1 VRVFLDTSVLLAASG
16 SATGA
21 SRALI
26 ALAAKHRWTLLS
38 CQYCRT
44 ETLRNLAKVGPGAE
58 QVFLKE
64 IESAVRFV
72 KDRVALEKPLVF
84 PVSKDR
90 PVVITA
96 LAEKCTVLLT
106 WDRADFHGQLGNQ
119 VYGMLIR
126 TPGDWLADE
135 LA

>member
-1 VRVFLDTSVLLAASG
+1 VKVFLDTSVLLAASG

-26 ALAAKHRWTLLS
+26 SLAAKHRWTLLS

-44 ETLRNLAKVGPGAE
+44 EVLRNLPKVGLNASLTFE
-58 QVFLKE
+58 TE
-64 IESAVRFV
+64 IEGAIRFV
-72 KDRVALEKPLVF
+72 KDRVSSEKPLVF

-90 PVVITA
+90 PVVTTA
-96 LAEKCTVLLT
+96 LAEKCEVLVT
-106 WDRADFHGQLGNQ
+106 WDRADFQGKLGGQ

-126 TPGDWLADE
+126 TPGDWLAEE